1 MCGSSGRWRRFSLPD
16 VATHADVDAAS
27 PAAAVWRQACLAAAL
42 FAIDPAGTGG
52 VLLRAAPGP
61 ARTRWRALLASL
73 LPEDARLRR
82 VPAGVSDD
90 RLIGGLDLPATLRKG
105 RPVIDRGLLAEA
117 NGGVVVLAMAE
128 RLSPSLAARITAALD
143 SGEIVVERE
152 GIAAREMTR
161 FGVVA
166 EDEGIADEAP
176 PSGLLDRLAFHL
188 DLSHLSIRDLPDPP
202 IVRRDVLA
210 ARAALPAVEMPE
222 SALRALCATALAMG
236 IDSLRPPLLA
246 ARVARTAAAL
256 EGRASVEE
264 GDLVA
269 AATLVLAPR
278 ATQIPQSAEEE
289 SPPMEEERPPDEPEA
304 GEPNEEPEAEQGPL
318 EDRVLEATAAAIPKA
333 LLDRLAPSR
342 RLSRQASTAGKSGL
356 AKRSLRRG
364 RPIGSRPGRPH
375 AGVRLNVI
383 DTLRAAAP
391 WQRLREQTAAA
402 AEASQRRRLRV
413 LADDFRVTRF
423 KQQSETVTIFVVDA
437 SGSAAFHRLAEAK
450 GAVELLLADCYV
462 RRDQVALIAFRGSEA
477 ELLLPPTRSLLR
489 AKRSLAGLPGGGGTP
504 LSAGIEV
511 ATTLALNQQSRG
523 VSPLLVF
530 LTDGQANIARDG
542 QPGRAQARADSEAA
556 AERLAREELSAL
568 FVDTAPRPSEAA
580 RSLAARMDAHYL
592 ALPRADAH
600 RLNAAVRNSRGA

>member
-1 MCGSSGRWRRFSLPD
+1 MD
-16 VATHADVDAAS
+16 TAS
-27 PAAAVWRQACLAAAL
+27 PGAAVWRQACVAAAL

-61 ARTRWRALLASL
+61 ARTRWRALLAEL
-73 LPEDARLRR
+73 LPDDAPLRR
-82 VPAGVSDD
+82 VPAGVGDD
-90 RLIGGLDLPATLRKG
+90 RLIGGLDLPATLRAGK
-105 RPVIDRGLLAEA
+105 PVVDRGLLAEA
-117 NGGVVVLAMAE
+117 NGGVLVLAMAE
-128 RLSPSLAARITAALD
+128 RLSPSLAARITATLD

-152 GIAAREMTR
+152 GIAARAPTS

-166 EDEGIADEAP
+166 EDEGIAEEAP
-176 PSGLLDRLAFHL
+176 PPGLSDRLAFHL
-188 DLSHLSIRDLPDPP
+188 DLSHLSIRDIPDPP
-202 IVRRDVLA
+202 VAHQDVLD
-210 ARAALPAVEMPE
+210 ARAVLPAVEMPE
-222 SALRALCATALAMG
+222 RALRALCTTALAMG
-236 IDSLRPPLLA
+236 IASLRPPLLA
-246 ARVARTAAAL
+246 ARVARAAAAL
-256 EGRASVEE
+256 EGRDCVEDN
-264 GDLVA
+264 DLMA
-269 AATLVLAPR
+269 AAALVLAPR
-278 ATQIPQSAEEE
+278 ATQLPSSPEEDAP
-289 SPPMEEERPPDEPEA
+289 PPMEEERPPDQPDA
-304 GEPNEEPEAEQGPL
+304 GEPNEEPDAEQGPL
-318 EDRVLEATAAAIPKA
+318 EDRVLEAAAAAIPKA
-333 LLDRLAPSR
+333 LLERLAPSR
-342 RLSRQASTAGKSGL
+342 RLSRQASTTGKSGL

-402 AEASQRRRLRV
+402 AEESQRRRLRV

-530 LTDGQANIARDG
+530 LTDGQANIGRDG

-580 RSLAARMDAHYL
+580 RSLAARMDALYL
-592 ALPRADAH
+592 ALPRADAQ
-600 RLNAAVRNSRGA
+600 RLNAAVRNSRAA

>member
-1 MCGSSGRWRRFSLPD
+1 M
-16 VATHADVDAAS
+16 
-27 PAAAVWRQACLAAAL
+27 
-42 FAIDPAGTGG
+42 
-52 VLLRAAPGP
+52 LLRAPPGP
-61 ARTRWRALLASL
+61 ARTRWRALLVSL
-73 LPEDARLRR
+73 LPEDAPLRR
-82 VPAGVSDD
+82 VPAGVGDD
-90 RLIGGLDLPATLRKG
+90 RLIGGLDLPATLRAG

-117 NGGVVVLAMAE
+117 NGGVLVLAMAE

-152 GIAAREMTR
+152 GIAARAPTS

-166 EDEGIADEAP
+166 EDEGIAEEAP
-176 PSGLLDRLAFHL
+176 PPGLCDRLAFHL

-202 IVRRDVLA
+202 VARRDVLA
-210 ARAALPAVEMPE
+210 ARGALLTIDMPE
-222 SALRALCATALAMG
+222 SALRTLCATALAMG
-236 IDSLRPPLLA
+236 IASLRPPLLA
-246 ARVARTAAAL
+246 ARVARAAAAL
-256 EGRASVEE
+256 EGRVSVEE
-264 GDLVA
+264 GDLIA

-278 ATQIPQSAEEE
+278 ATQIPASAEEE
-289 SPPMEEERPPDEPEA
+289 SPPIEERPPAEPEA
-304 GEPNEEPEAEQGPL
+304 GEPNEEPDAEQGPL
-318 EDRVLEATAAAIPKA
+318 EDRVLEASAAAIPKA

>member
-1 MCGSSGRWRRFSLPD
+1 M
-16 VATHADVDAAS
+16 
-27 PAAAVWRQACLAAAL
+27 VWQQACLAAAL
-42 FAIDPAGTGG
+42 FAVDPAGTGG
-52 VLLRAAPGP
+52 VLLRAPPGP
-61 ARTRWRALLASL
+61 ARTRWRTLLASL
-73 LPEDARLRR
+73 LPDEAPLRR
-82 VPAGVSDD
+82 VPAGVADD
-90 RLIGGLDLPATLRKG
+90 RLIGGLDLPATLRLG

-117 NGGVVVLAMAE
+117 NGGVLVLAMAE
-128 RLSPSLAARITAALD
+128 RMSPTLAARITAALD

-152 GIAAREMTR
+152 GIAARAPTS

-166 EDEGIADEAP
+166 EDEGIAEEAP
-176 PSGLLDRLAFHL
+176 PPGLCDRLAFHL
-188 DLSHLSIRDLPDPP
+188 DLSHLSIRDIPTPP
-202 IVRRDVLA
+202 FERRDVLA

-222 SALRALCATALAMG
+222 TALRALCTTALAVG
-236 IDSLRPPLLA
+236 IVSLRPPLLA
-246 ARVARTAAAL
+246 ARVARALAAL
-256 EGRASVEE
+256 EGRGQVEE
-264 GDLVA
+264 EDMMA
-269 AATLVLAPR
+269 AAALVLAPR
-278 ATQIPQSAEEE
+278 ATRLPQPPLEEQPEEAPPPEEE
-289 SPPMEEERPPDEPEA
+289 SPPPADPET
-304 GEPNEEPEAEQGPL
+304 GEPNEESDTEQGPL
-318 EDRVLEATAAAIPKA
+318 EDRVLEAAAAAIPKA
-333 LLDRLAPSR
+333 LLDRLTPSR
-342 RLSRQASTAGKSGL
+342 RLSRQSSTVGKSGL

-511 ATTLALNQQSRG
+511 ATALALNQQSRG

>member
-1 MCGSSGRWRRFSLPD
+1 MLPD
-16 VATHADVDAAS
+16 AATRADIEAAS
-27 PAAAVWRQACLAAAL
+27 PGTAIWRQACLAAAL

-52 VLLRAAPGP
+52 VLLRAPLGP
-61 ARTRWRALLASL
+61 ARERWRALLASL
-73 LPEDARLRR
+73 LPEEAPLRR
-82 VPAGVSDD
+82 VPAGVADD
-90 RLIGGLDLPATLRKG
+90 RLIGGLDLPATLRLG

-117 NGGVVVLAMAE
+117 NGGVLVLAMAE
-128 RLSPSLAARITAALD
+128 RMSPTLAARITAALD

-166 EDEGIADEAP
+166 EDEGIAEEAP
-176 PSGLLDRLAFHL
+176 PPSLSDRLAFHL
-188 DLSHLSIRDLPDPP
+188 DLSHLSIRDLPDAP
-202 IVRRDVLA
+202 IERRDVLA
-210 ARAALPAVEMPE
+210 ARAALPAVEVPD
-222 SALRALCATALAMG
+222 SALRALCTTALAMG
-236 IDSLRPPLLA
+236 IASLRPPLLA
-246 ARVARTAAAL
+246 ARVARVAAAL
-256 EGRASVEE
+256 ERRDRVEE
-264 GDLVA
+264 VDLVA

-278 ATQIPQSAEEE
+278 ATQIPQSTEEE
-289 SPPMEEERPPDEPEA
+289 APPMEEERPPDEPEA
-304 GEPNEEPEAEQGPL
+304 GEPNEDPDAEQGPL

-391 WQRLREQTAAA
+391 WQRLREQAAAA
-402 AEASQRRRLRV
+402 AEASQRRRLRI

-462 RRDQVALIAFRGSEA
+462 RRDQVALIAFRGSDA

-511 ATTLALNQQSRG
+511 ATTLALNQQARG

-530 LTDGQANIARDG
+530 LTDGRANIARDG

-592 ALPRADAH
+592 ALPRADAQ
-600 RLNAAVRNSRGA
+600 RLNAAVRNSRGG

>member
-1 MCGSSGRWRRFSLPD
+1 M
-16 VATHADVDAAS
+16 
-27 PAAAVWRQACLAAAL
+27 
-42 FAIDPAGTGG
+42 
-52 VLLRAAPGP
+52 LLRAAPGP
-61 ARTRWRALLASL
+61 ARDRWRALLASL
-73 LPEDARLRR
+73 LPEDTPLRR
-82 VPAGVSDD
+82 VPAGVADD
-90 RLIGGLDLPATLRKG
+90 RLIGGLDLPATLRLG
-105 RPVIDRGLLAEA
+105 RPVIDRGLMAEA
-117 NGGVVVLAMAE
+117 NGGVLVLAMAE

-143 SGEIVVERE
+143 SGEIVIERE
-152 GIAAREMTR
+152 GIAARETTR

-166 EDEGIADEAP
+166 EDEGIAEEAP
-176 PSGLLDRLAFHL
+176 PPGLSDRLAFHL
-188 DLSHLSIRDLPDPP
+188 DLSRLSIRDLAAAP
-202 IVRRDVLA
+202 VSREDVLA

-222 SALRALCATALAMG
+222 SALRAFCATALAMG
-236 IDSLRPPLLA
+236 ITSLRPPLLA
-246 ARVARTAAAL
+246 ARVAKAAAAL
-256 EGRASVEE
+256 ERRDRVEDV
-264 GDLVA
+264 DLVA
-269 AATLVLAPR
+269 AAALVLAPR
-278 ATQIPQSAEEE
+278 ATQVPQSAEEE
-289 SPPMEEERPPDEPEA
+289 SPPIEESPPPEPEA

-318 EDRVLEATAAAIPKA
+318 EDRVLEAAAAAIPKA

-402 AEASQRRRLRV
+402 AEASQRRRLRI

-504 LSAGIEV
+504 LCAGIEV
-511 ATTLALNQQSRG
+511 ATTLALNQQARG

-556 AERLAREELSAL
+556 AERLAREGLSAL

-580 RSLAARMDAHYL
+580 RNLAARMDALYL

-600 RLNAAVRNSRGA
+600 RLNAAVRNSRPA